1 MPTRV
6 LLADDHVIVRQG
18 LRGLLESAG
27 FEVIAEAA
35 DGLEAVRLL
44 AAADRVDVAVLDLA
58 MPLLNGFDAAREMR
72 RAVPDLKVILL
83 TAHTEE
89 PVVLETL
96 QAGMNGYVVKTQA
109 ANDLVQAIRDV
120 MRGSTYVS
128 PAVSRP
134 LVNAYRSRSNR
145 PAGQLS
151 PREREVLHLV
161 AEGKS
166 TKQVAAILGVSVKT
180 AESHRTHIMAKL
192 EIHETASLVRY
203 AIRTGLVQP

>member
-6 LLADDHVIVRQG
+6 LLADDHQIVRQG

-27 FEVIAEAA
+27 FEVVAEAA

-44 AAADRVDVAVLDLA
+44 EANGSVDVAVLDLG
-58 MPLLNGFDAAREMR
+58 MPLLNGIEAAREMR

-83 TAHTEE
+83 TVHTEE
-89 PVVLETL
+89 PYVLETL
-96 QAGMNGYVVKTQA
+96 QAGVNGYVVKTQA
-109 ANDLVQAIRDV
+109 ADDLVRAIRDV
-120 MRGSTYVS
+120 MRGSTYLS
-128 PAVSRP
+128 PAVSRS
-134 LVNAYRSRSNR
+134 LVDAYRSRSNR

-151 PREREVLHLV
+151 PREREVLQLV
-161 AEGKS
+161 AQGKT
-166 TKQVAAILGVSVKT
+166 TKEVAAILGVSVKT
-180 AESHRTHIMAKL
+180 AETHRTHIMSKL